1 MEARRSGEGKRHT
14 LVSRLAAQR
23 GFAHRHECPT
33 TCATSRQAMTSPQ
46 GRRAD
51 AMPSLQ
57 AIPQYR
63 FSTAEIEPSRP
74 RSVTHNRTVSV
85 HAFMV
90 HSCHDGDEYES

>member
-1 MEARRSGEGKRHT
+1 MPDHLT
-14 LVSRLAAQR
+14 
-23 GFAHRHECPT
+23 
-33 TCATSRQAMTSPQ
+33 ATPRQAMTSPQ

-51 AMPSLQ
+51 TMPSLQ

-90 HSCHDGDEYES
+90 QSCHDGDEGVSSDFGGGQNASREAAARSRSLSRDSRT